1 MAQQF
6 SEFWCKQMTSKGNSG
21 RTAVFAGTQNAA
33 QNFRTKPRQLGVI
46 STNDPDNVATVK
58 DVFYPALKRGC
69 GDSTD
74 GHEYFYAQDISTAQQ
89 QSQAGTAAMNTPN
102 NPATSVVC
110 FCDPVAPQFAYSAA
124 AQNNYWPES
133 ILATNQ
139 SMDFDSSGQTY
150 VDNKGDPT
158 LACPTPRNGCP
169 FDNGIGLGSADA
181 QVAPDDMAGV
191 KVFKAYGGG
200 AALPVKP
207 PTADIFWDNFNLL
220 GSLIQNTGP
229 FLTPARMQAAAP
241 ALGAR
246 GGGTTGYSLRRFS
259 QGSYGW
265 TQDTRV
271 IYYNKHK
278 PSPYNTLAGKYVQ
291 IEGRRFEVG
300 QFPTL
305 KQPPA
310 PPAEGRS

>member
-1 MAQQF
+1 MANQF
-6 SEFWCKQMTSKGNSG
+6 AEFWCRQMTSKGNSG
-21 RTAVFAGTQNAA
+21 RTAMFAGTQNPA

-46 STNDPDNVATVK
+46 STNDPDNMATVK
-58 DVFYPALKRGC
+58 NVLYPALKRGC

-89 QSQAGTAAMNTPN
+89 QSQAGTAAMNTAQ
-102 NPATSVVC
+102 NPATSVLC
-110 FCDPVAPQFAYSAA
+110 LCDPVAPQFAYSAG

-133 ILATNQ
+133 LIASNQ

-150 VDNKGDPT
+150 VDDNGNPS
-158 LACPTPRNGCP
+158 LACPKPPNCP

-181 QVAPDDMAGV
+181 QVSPDKMAGV
-191 KVFKAYGGG
+191 KIFKAYGGG
-200 AALPVKP
+200 AALPVQP

-220 GSLIQNTGP
+220 ASLIENTGP
-229 FLTPARMQAAAP
+229 FLTPARMAAAAP
-241 ALGAR
+241 AMGAR
-246 GGGTTGYSLRRFS
+246 GGAATGYALRRFTKGNYS
-259 QGSYGW
+259 W

-278 PSPYNTLAGKYVQ
+278 PSPYNNANGKYIQ

-310 PPAEGRS
+310 PPAEGRT